1 MNEVESFHRKP
12 EKRVLSDIKK
22 KEIFK
27 EKLSIALR
35 VGERSIKI
43 NKCVFSVCLCVYARA
58 CACTYTCVCKCV
70 YIIYT
75 YIYIGFGNMEVI
87 GVLSKV
93 ILLEWWR

>member
-58 CACTYTCVCKCV
+58 CACTCTCVCKCV

-87 GVLSKV
+87 GVLSKI
-93 ILLEWWR
+93 ILLE